1 MFTNENLTEVINRV
15 NLKDKSVLTVAS
27 SSDQAFNFIYAG
39 ARSIDMFDINKL
51 TEFYFYLKKALI
63 EELSYSDFLAF
74 YFSGVILK
82 KLSLSKKLYS
92 KIKDRLPDGRI
103 REFWDYLFD
112 NFSSN
117 ELSNLFIDEF
127 NNIKTI
133 RFRNKYLENETNY
146 NHLKN
151 NLVNFQGVRFFT
163 KNIINEDIDI
173 SDKYDYIYLSNI
185 LDGIKVNTKREYL
198 NIVNKL
204 MTKLDSNLTEDGRI
218 ILGYFHMFLDGS
230 WTDRDNVN
238 MQSILALH
246 DSYRNYVVNNCEII
260 DFPGG
265 LIPNSKRSGDRDV
278 IILHKKNNSR

>member
-15 NLKDKSVLTVAS
+15 NFDNKSILTVAS
-27 SSDQAFNFIYAG
+27 SSDQAFNFILAG
-39 ARSIDMFDINKL
+39 AKSIDMFDINKL

-63 EELSYSDFLAF
+63 EELSYKEFLSF
-74 YFSGVILK
+74 YFTGMIFK
-82 KLSLSKKLYS
+82 KISLSKELYF
-92 KIKDRLPDGRI
+92 KIKDRLPEGRI
-103 REFWDYLFD
+103 RGLWDYLFD
-112 NFSSN
+112 NYSSD
-117 ELSNLFIDEF
+117 ELSKLFIGEF
-127 NNIKTI
+127 NSIKTI
-133 RFRNKYLENETNY
+133 RFRNKYLENEANY
-146 NHLKN
+146 RALKHKLANFN
-151 NLVNFQGVRFFT
+151 NVRFFT

-218 ILGYFHMFLDGS
+218 ILGYFHMFLDSS

-265 LIPNSKRSGDRDV
+265 LIPNSKRSEDRDV
-278 IILHKKNNSR
+278 IILHKKK